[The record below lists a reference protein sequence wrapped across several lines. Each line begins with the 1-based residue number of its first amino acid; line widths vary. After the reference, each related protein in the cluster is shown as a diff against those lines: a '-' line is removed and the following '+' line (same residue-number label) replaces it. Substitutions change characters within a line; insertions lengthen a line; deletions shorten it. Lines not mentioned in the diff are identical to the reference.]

1 MSEVFFGGGFI
12 FAAASAD
19 GIRVDDIE
27 RCAELAG
34 ELDGIETANGQMVI
48 FINVNMR
55 IKNHFFSLRFAPPLS
70 AKLLKVLIKLF
81 QKFAGW
87 RGRALLALH
96 LRLGK
101 KKLKIGNKVTN
112 FWLIFRQIIQRAIP
126 IILPSFSLLKIHPK
140 F

>member
-12 FAAASAD
+12 FAAACAD

-55 IKNHFFSLRFAPPLS
+55 IKNHFIFSVAPPSRAKRIKSFDQTFSKVCREPAPKRRSLS
-70 AKLLKVLIKLF
+70 AESETS
-81 QKFAGW
+81 
-87 RGRALLALH
+87 RS
-96 LRLGK
+96 RLGK
-101 KKLKIGNKVTN
+101 EKRKIGNAVTN
-112 FWLIFRQIIQRAIP
+112 FWLV
-126 IILPSFSLLKIHPK
+126 FSANEMMAVM
-140 F
+140 